1 MLSLNKDT
9 LYLFAMCFLAFSF
22 SFPKTLFPIGFLVF
36 TVLGV
41 FIRIKEKNTQ
51 YNKVLSLF
59 YLLLFSYVAIRIIGN
74 DDVRYGL
81 RVLERN
87 LPLLIIPLLLIPNK
101 VIKVK
106 CFYQGFVMGIVTAG
120 VITVLGVGY
129 EQISTIGEE
138 SRWYFTTIED
148 YGFHPTYMA
157 MFALVALVMLSEK
170 KIFSIRW
177 LFIIGSF
184 LILFILFCSS
194 RIALITLLLLLLIKA
209 ITSGKKIFYYAI
221 VAFGMLIGIVY
232 IISEDFRFKL
242 NQLKDFQS
250 FSYYDNNNYGSVSV
264 RVAKIKASVMLWEE
278 NKWFG
283 VGTGD
288 FREALVQKYRS
299 KELECW
305 PCARER
311 YNSHN
316 QYLNVL
322 GAYGLVG
329 FIIFGALVGYLFI
342 IGWKTK
348 NKLLLGILIVFL
360 SFSLTESILEV
371 QRGFVVVFF
380 LLYYILIA
388 GSKKL
393 DSFTS

>member
-1 MLSLNKDT
+1 MLSLNKDI
-9 LYLFAMCFLAFSF
+9 LYLYAMSFLAFSF
-22 SFPKTLFPIGFLVF
+22 SFPTTLFPVGLFIFA
-36 TVLGV
+36 VLGV
-41 FIRIKEKNTQ
+41 FIRVKEKNKKC
-51 YNKVLSLF
+51 NKVLSQF
-59 YLLLFSYVAIRIIGN
+59 YLLLFFYVAIRIIGN

-101 VIKVK
+101 VIKAK
-106 CFYQGFVMGIVTAG
+106 SFYQSFVLGIVTAG
-120 VITVLGVGY
+120 IITVLGVGY
-129 EQISTIGEE
+129 EQINVIGEE
-138 SRWYFTTIED
+138 SRWYFTRIGD

-170 KIFSIRW
+170 KIFSVRESFAIC
-177 LFIIGSF
+177 SF
-184 LILFILFCSS
+184 LIFFILFCSS
-194 RIALITLLLLLLIKA
+194 RIALVTLLLLLFIKA

-221 VAFGMLIGIVY
+221 VASGILIGLAY
-232 IISEDFRFKL
+232 TISDDFRFKV

-329 FIIFGALVGYLFI
+329 FAMFGALVGYLFI

-348 NKLLLGILIVFL
+348 NKLLLGVLIVFL

-371 QRGFVVVFF
+371 QRGFVIVFF
-380 LLYYILIA
+380 LSYYILVA
-388 GSKKL
+388 ESKKL
-393 DSFTS
+393 NSITS